1 MKILSLIIVLIFI
14 ECSYAACNLEQQ
26 LSCSRNGTK
35 LFFINGVFGFESIS
49 KMKTLLFGDEEDQRT
64 NRLFYRASLNAASK
78 MEALFMEAIGDDNKS
93 QIDEKKIVFSEA
105 LYNWGDPLYV
115 GDLFEFGAQKLMEGG
130 MSESAAIGVMMTM
143 MQKGESYLLKSSLAS
158 IPAVSTLA
166 FPLVHGTV
174 NAITIMHAKSISSHY
189 KSDVS
194 RFVAS
199 VRSSLES
206 GNKAIL
212 ISHSQGNM
220 FANQIVEHILSND
233 EDRLKY
239 SSSLRNLQV
248 ATPAKSVVAETCE
261 LRSYYTLTQDLVI
274 NYLARAA
281 SFGNVLPA
289 NIRLD
294 SMEGFLGSDLTI
306 HGFKETYFTDKIVTS
321 VGSDNLA
328 TRPKSSL
335 KDVLQDELV
344 SLAKS
349 MPSNCGCTYPDGSL
363 EESYVWPNGG
373 GFVSINSQ
381 VDDTEIEGM
390 RTVYIDP
397 NSMVCGNSQVKGYVY
412 LNGGSIINNSNVEG
426 TLEKPVSLD
435 STSRIDSH
443 PFTNEP
449 ANVIGPVQM
458 IESTIRGGSY
468 IRTDLYNGALAE
480 GDIVINPPEGGR
492 FYLVE
497 KAVVDGKWEGIN
509 ISSNGGVSDAT
520 LKGGVQINSSTSSDI
535 TTIGKG
541 VIIDG
546 NVEIA
551 NSTIQTASSLKVVSS
566 PQAFR
571 PVSIVDSSLNTP
583 GTIAY
588 GPQLINTRLDSLKFY
603 TSDDN
608 ETYIA
613 GKVSIRD
620 SLLKYGGHITADQ
633 SLNTGVLIS
642 GMQGEISKNYYY
654 PAGYTIAGDVV
665 INNSTITEQVILSG
679 YARESTISNSHLFD
693 YAHVSDSSLTSSYV
707 GGRYGIYSSALS
719 SANLDKTSLADIES
733 TFRNA
738 YLSNV
743 YFSTSQSLN
752 CSGCSIKESNVY
764 MYSTSSMYLPSME
777 WKMCEDR
784 TGEFTCTN
792 KDKPGVSL

>member
-1 MKILSLIIVLIFI
+1 MKVILIVIALMTLESSFA
-14 ECSYAACNLEQQ
+14 SCNQEEK

-35 LFFINGVFGFESIS
+35 LFFINGVFGFDTIS
-49 KMKTLLFGDEEDQRT
+49 KIKTLLFGDEEEQRT
-64 NRLFYRASLNAASK
+64 NRLFYRTKLNAAEKISQ
-78 MEALFMEAIGDDNKS
+78 LFMSKIEEIGKS
-93 QIDEKKIVFSEA
+93 EIDEKESVFPEA

-130 MSESAAIGVMMTM
+130 MSESAAIGVMLTM
-143 MQKGESYLLKSSLAS
+143 MQKGESYLLKASLAS
-158 IPAVSTLA
+158 TPAVSTLA
-166 FPLVHGTV
+166 FPLVHGTI
-174 NAITIMHAKSISSHY
+174 NTLTIMHAKSMASHY
-189 KSDVS
+189 KSDIS

-220 FANQIVEHILSND
+220 FANQIVDQILSND

-239 SSSLRNLQV
+239 SSYLRNLQV
-248 ATPAKSVVAETCE
+248 ATPAKSIVAETCE

-289 NIRLD
+289 NINLIGD
-294 SMEGFLGSDLTI
+294 PPVDMFV
-306 HGFKETYFTDKIVTS
+306 HGFEETYFSNNVASSINSD
-321 VGSDNLA
+321 VGDDFSRVGLNTILYN
-328 TRPKSSL
+328 
-335 KDVLQDELV
+335 ELV

-412 LNGGSIINNSNVEG
+412 LNGGSIISNSNVEG

-480 GDIVINPPEGGR
+480 GDIVISPPEGGR

-497 KAVVDGKWEGIN
+497 KAVVDGKGESIN
-509 ISSNGGVSDAT
+509 ISSNGGLSDAT

-642 GMQGEISKNYYY
+642 GMQGEISKNFYY

-707 GGRYGIYSSALS
+707 GGRYGIYNSTLVSAD
-719 SANLDKTSLADIES
+719 LDKTSLADIES

-738 YLSNV
+738 YLKNV

-752 CSGCSIKESNVY
+752 CAGCSIKESNVY

-777 WKMCEDR
+777 WKMCEDES
-784 TGEFTCTN
+784 GEFTCSD
-792 KDKPGVSL
+792 KDKPGESL